1 MKPVP
6 AGGSAAA
13 AVVAMAAGLVEKA
26 ARLSTQHWV
35 GAANIGKRA
44 AVLRKLATLLIDAD
58 VAAYTDYLRT
68 RNAAERERI
77 IEIPLSVVRSA
88 EEVVGLAAQLV
99 EHGNPRLRSDAYAAL
114 QLAAASARAASV
126 TVADN
131 VRETRD
137 ARLAEARTLAKG
149 ASERARKLRAPVPP
163 GGRGRARAQS
173 PGTGRR

>member
-1 MKPVP
+1 
-6 AGGSAAA
+6 
-13 AVVAMAAGLVEKA
+13 MAAGLVEKSS
-26 ARLSTQHWV
+26 RLSTQHWV

-58 VAAYTDYLRT
+58 VAAYTDFMRT
-68 RNAAERERI
+68 KSTADRERI

-88 EEVVGLAAQLV
+88 EEVVGLATQLV

-131 VRETRD
+131 VREARD
-137 ARLAEARTLAKG
+137 ARLVEARALAKG
-149 ASERARKLRAPVPP
+149 ATERARKLRAPVPS
-163 GGRGRARAQS
+163 GGRGRGRAQS
-173 PGTGRR
+173 LGTGRR